1 MPGPL
6 RSRNLP
12 IAESGRS
19 GASNWIAV
27 MLSAPPSPADSMA
40 SRTPCSSLTSVCV
53 ASSPKASRYQAI
65 ASSRSATAMPTWSMP
80 RILCS
85 PIGGECSFPHREAA
99 LPAGIVT
106 VIPVSAAVGGHVST
120 SVIVA
125 GARTPMGR
133 LLGSLKGLSGAQL
146 GGVAIKAALERA
158 GVAPEQ
164 VDYVIMGQ
172 VLTAGAGQ
180 IPARQA
186 AVAGGIP
193 MDVPA
198 LTINKVCLSGIDAI
212 ALADQ
217 LIRAG
222 EFEVVVAGGQES
234 MTRAPHMLVKSR
246 EGFKYGDVAMR
257 DHMASDGLWDAF
269 TDQAMGSLTEAA
281 NAGDAEFSREEQ
293 DAFSARSHQLA
304 ARAWKDGVFDDE
316 VVSVSIPQRKG
327 EPLEFRTDEGIRAD
341 TTTESLGRLRP
352 AFSKDGTITAG
363 SASQISDGAAAVV
376 VMRKSRAEE
385 LGLSWLA
392 EIGAHGVV
400 AGPDS
405 TLQHQP
411 AAAIRAAVAKE
422 GIDIEE

>member
-1 MPGPL
+1 MSTPT
-6 RSRNLP
+6 
-12 IAESGRS
+12 GRT
-19 GASNWIAV
+19 
-27 MLSAPPSPADSMA
+27 D
-40 SRTPCSSLTSVCV
+40 
-53 ASSPKASRYQAI
+53 
-65 ASSRSATAMPTWSMP
+65 AT
-80 RILCS
+80 
-85 PIGGECSFPHREAA
+85 
-99 LPAGIVT
+99 
-106 VIPVSAAVGGHVST
+106 T

-133 LLGSLKGLSGAQL
+133 LLGSLKGFSGADL
-146 GGVAIKAALERA
+146 GGVAIKGALERA
-158 GVAPEQ
+158 GVSGDQ

-186 AVAGGIP
+186 AVKAGIP
-193 MDVPA
+193 MTVPA

-234 MTRAPHMLVKSR
+234 MTNAPHLLEKSR

-281 NAGDAEFSREEQ
+281 NVGDAQFSREEQ

-316 VVSVSIPQRKG
+316 VVPVLIPQRKG
-327 EPLEFRTDEGIRAD
+327 EPLEFRSDEGIRAD

-376 VMRKSRAEE
+376 VMSKAKAEQ
-385 LGLSWLA
+385 LGLTWLA

-405 TLQHQP
+405 TLQSQP
-411 AAAIRAAVAKE
+411 ARAIAKACDREGITPADLDLVEINEAFAAVGLASTKE
-422 GIDIEE
+422 LGIDADKVNVNGGAIALGHPIGMSGARIALHLALELNRRGGGVGAAALCGGGGQGDALIVRVPQA